1 MRLIFTLF
9 VLFISLSALADDFN
23 AWSAKCMHN
32 GHSFQLDFK
41 SKSGDASNQD
51 MQASILTTKNE
62 VKLLPIP
69 ESTYLSGH
77 VNSEVKSICT
87 PTDYKSRDG
96 VAAFPVNDTNVLFF
110 IAKDDRPSLEILV
123 LALINIE
130 TGELLDFLD
139 TDKNLKTGD
148 PVRSFTVKQKDKKL
162 NVRLV
167 TEYMENTESDS
178 IDNFIESWVEINV
191 LSNKISLKY

>member
-1 MRLIFTLF
+1 MRLIFALF
-9 VLFISLSALADDFN
+9 VLSISLSALADDFN

-32 GHSFQLDFK
+32 GKYFQLDFK
-41 SKSGDASNQD
+41 SKSGDANNED
-51 MQASILTTKNE
+51 IQASILTTKNE

-69 ESTYLSGH
+69 ESTYLSGV
-77 VNSEVKSICT
+77 VNSSVKSICK
-87 PTDYKSRDG
+87 PDNDESRDG

-110 IAKDDRPSLEILV
+110 IAKDNRPSLDILV

-139 TDKNLKTGD
+139 TDKNIKTGD
-148 PVRSFTVKQKDKKL
+148 PIRSFTVKQKDNKL

-167 TEYMENTESDS
+167 TEYLENTESDS

-191 LSNKISLKY
+191 SSKKISIKY

>member
-9 VLFISLSALADDFN
+9 VLLISLPALADDFN

-32 GHSFQLDFK
+32 GHYFQLDFK
-41 SKSGDASNQD
+41 SKSGDASNED
-51 MQASILTTKNE
+51 MHASILTTKNE

-69 ESTYLSGH
+69 ESTYLSGD
-77 VNSEVKSICT
+77 VNSSVKSICQ
-87 PTDYKSRDG
+87 PANDESRDG
-96 VAAFPVNDTNVLFF
+96 VAAFPVDDEKVLFF
-110 IAKDDRPSLEILV
+110 IAKDNRPSLDILV

-139 TDKNLKTGD
+139 TDKSIKTGD
-148 PVRSFTVKQKDKKL
+148 PVRSFTLKQKDKKL

-167 TEYMENTESDS
+167 TEYLEDTESDS
-178 IDNFIESWVEINV
+178 IDNYIESWVEINV
-191 LSNKISLKY
+191 LSNKISIKY